1 MSSTMGL
8 EVLQARLRANELEFA
23 KLNGITLDAKPE
35 VKAAPDVKKTEIKK
49 TPGVKKADGGGKK
62 MPGNNNPWAGEL
74 ASRNKKKNSVG
85 RQTSQQEAAEIE
97 EDDGEWE
104 WEEEEEEEVQDKPDE
119 EATGKANITIDGSLV
134 KIDRSKVDWSDD
146 EFEEEEEEEK
156 PKAAPAPPPPP
167 PAPPAP
173 PPPPPPP
180 GLPPPKKAKSDR
192 VEALKKRPTKRPDWN
207 DLMQEIEKYRCKA
220 GMLKKTVTNDRS
232 KPMLSKSKVKG
243 VFVYESEKNSK
254 EADILKEISQGAK
267 LKHVR
272 CNDRSKPNLKGIKT
286 FKRQLTKEEK
296 DKKGFSFGDDGLDM
310 DEMEDVS
317 KIRDDLESTKQLLEL
332 EVRSKSLLEKDNK
345 KLQAE
350 IERLKEEF
358 QKMQEGGQPAP
369 EIMNSILSVR
379 KDSVSK
385 EGRRRKSS
393 VATVVEVEEDNPTD
407 EEKKTE
413 KPAAPQKSEEVIEEM
428 EELKEEVDEAR
439 KLAEE
444 WEAKYKE
451 MQRQMSLLEEGTPFG
466 KKNSA
471 TGFEKPVL
479 QRGVSTNSAEGAT
492 DDGTTDKRTSQNL
505 SEMEVTAGDDWMQK
519 REVQQVR
526 AKLKNMKD
534 KKEMIVR
541 ERFLLT
547 ERVDSLKDSIAIE
560 YEARKKLKKDVKD
573 MNAAFKEEM
582 EDMELDEDANDL
594 DDCYYENE
602 DDLVINSHR
611 KKKMDDDDMD
621 EYAEFGEDDDLEES
635 VEEIIKTAEESEEME
650 VDPGEDLFNKLKEE
664 VVEVELEDMAHEKQ
678 LELLNKRVEEETEKV
693 QTMRKSNFSV
703 KAKIDILYDLLQTQ
717 KEKHYDL
724 KQELNRMLSDIQ

>member
-1 MSSTMGL
+1 MSSAT
-8 EVLQARLRANELEFA
+8 
-23 KLNGITLDAKPE
+23 PE
-35 VKAAPDVKKTEIKK
+35 E
-49 TPGVKKADGGGKK
+49 
-62 MPGNNNPWAGEL
+62 AGEY
-74 ASRNKKKNSVG
+74 
-85 RQTSQQEAAEIE
+85 EE
-97 EDDGEWE
+97 EDEGEWE
-104 WEEEEEEEVQDKPDE
+104 WEEEEEEEAGKEKPDE

-146 EFEEEEEEEK
+146 EFEEEEEEK
-156 PKAAPAPPPPP
+156 PKAIPAPPPPP

-180 GLPPPKKAKSDR
+180 GLAPPKKAKSDR

-207 DLMQEIEKYRCKA
+207 DLMQEIEKYRVKA
-220 GMLKKTVTNDRS
+220 GMLNKVVTNDRS

-243 VFVYESEKNSK
+243 VFVYESEKDSK
-254 EADILKEISQGAK
+254 EADILKEISQGQK
-267 LKHVR
+267 LRHVR
-272 CNDRSKPNLKGIKT
+272 CNDRSKPNLRGIKT

-296 DKKGFSFGDDGLDM
+296 DKKGFSFGEDALEEDL
-310 DEMEDVS
+310 EDVT
-317 KIRDDLESTKQLLEL
+317 KIKDDLESTKQLLEL

-350 IERLKEEF
+350 IERLKDEF

-393 VATVVEVEEDNPTD
+393 VATVVEVAEDMAMD
-407 EEKKTE
+407 EEKPE
-413 KPAAPQKSEEVIEEM
+413 KPAAPVKSEEVIEEM
-428 EELKEEVDEAR
+428 EELKDEVDEAR

-466 KKNSA
+466 KKNST

-479 QRGVSTNSAEGAT
+479 QRGLSTTSSDGAGE
-492 DDGTTDKRTSQNL
+492 DGTGDKRTSQNF
-505 SEMEVTAGDDWMQK
+505 SEMEVTGDDWMQK
-519 REVQQVR
+519 REVQQLR
-526 AKLKNMKD
+526 AKLKNVKD

-582 EDMELDEDANDL
+582 EDMELDEDAQNDL
-594 DDCYYENE
+594 DDCYFENE

-611 KKKMDDDDMD
+611 KKKNEDDDMD
-621 EYAEFGEDDDLEES
+621 EYADFGEDDDLEES
-635 VEEIIKTAEESEEME
+635 VEEMIKTAEESEEME

-664 VVEVELEDMAHEKQ
+664 VVEDDLEDMSHEKQ
-678 LELLNKRVEEETEKV
+678 LEQLNKRVEEETEKV

>member
-1 MSSTMGL
+1 
-8 EVLQARLRANELEFA
+8 
-23 KLNGITLDAKPE
+23 
-35 VKAAPDVKKTEIKK
+35 
-49 TPGVKKADGGGKK
+49 
-62 MPGNNNPWAGEL
+62 
-74 ASRNKKKNSVG
+74 
-85 RQTSQQEAAEIE
+85 
-97 EDDGEWE
+97 
-104 WEEEEEEEVQDKPDE
+104 
-119 EATGKANITIDGSLV
+119 
-134 KIDRSKVDWSDD
+134 
-146 EFEEEEEEEK
+146 
-156 PKAAPAPPPPP
+156 
-167 PAPPAP
+167 
-173 PPPPPPP
+173 
-180 GLPPPKKAKSDR
+180 
-192 VEALKKRPTKRPDWN
+192 LKKRPTKRPDWN
-207 DLMQEIEKYRCKA
+207 DLMQEIEKYRCKS
-220 GMLKKTVTNDRS
+220 GMLNKVQTNDRS

-243 VFVYESEKNSK
+243 VFVYESEKDSK
-254 EADILKEISQGAK
+254 EADILKEIAQGQK
-267 LKHVR
+267 LRHVR
-272 CNDRSKPNLKGIKT
+272 CNDRSKPNLRGIKT

-296 DKKGFSFGDDGLDM
+296 DKKGFSFGEDALEEDL
-310 DEMEDVS
+310 EDVT
-317 KIRDDLESTKQLLEL
+317 KIKDDLESTKQLLEL

-350 IERLKEEF
+350 IERLKDEF

-393 VATVVEVEEDNPTD
+393 VATVVEVAEDMAMD
-407 EEKKTE
+407 EEKPE
-413 KPAAPQKSEEVIEEM
+413 KPAAPVKSEEVIEEM
-428 EELKEEVDEAR
+428 EELKDEVDEAR

-466 KKNSA
+466 KKNST

-479 QRGVSTNSAEGAT
+479 QRGLSTTSSDGAGE
-492 DDGTTDKRTSQNL
+492 DGTGDKRTSQNF
-505 SEMEVTAGDDWMQK
+505 SEMEVTGDDWMQK
-519 REVQQVR
+519 REVQQLR
-526 AKLKNMKD
+526 AKLKNVKD

-582 EDMELDEDANDL
+582 EDMELDEDAQNDL
-594 DDCYYENE
+594 DDCYFENE

-611 KKKMDDDDMD
+611 KKKNEDDDMD
-621 EYAEFGEDDDLEES
+621 EYADFGEDDDLEES
-635 VEEIIKTAEESEEME
+635 VEEMIKTAEESEEME

-664 VVEVELEDMAHEKQ
+664 VVEDDLEDMSHEKQ
-678 LELLNKRVEEETEKV
+678 LEQLNKRVEEETEKV

>member
-1 MSSTMGL
+1 MSSDLAT
-8 EVLQARLRANELEFA
+8 
-23 KLNGITLDAKPE
+23 PE
-35 VKAAPDVKKTEIKK
+35 E
-49 TPGVKKADGGGKK
+49 
-62 MPGNNNPWAGEL
+62 AGEY
-74 ASRNKKKNSVG
+74 
-85 RQTSQQEAAEIE
+85 EE
-97 EDDGEWE
+97 EDEGEWE
-104 WEEEEEEEVQDKPDE
+104 WEEEEEEEAGKPDE

-146 EFEEEEEEEK
+146 EFEEDEEEEK
-156 PKAAPAPPPPP
+156 PKAIPAPPPPP

-180 GLPPPKKAKSDR
+180 GLAPPKKAKSGR

-207 DLMQEIEKYRCKA
+207 DLMQEIEKYRCKS
-220 GMLKKTVTNDRS
+220 GMLNKVQTNDRS

-243 VFVYESEKNSK
+243 VFVYESEKDSK
-254 EADILKEISQGAK
+254 EADILKEISQGQK
-267 LKHVR
+267 LRHVR
-272 CNDRSKPNLKGIKT
+272 CNDRSKPNLRGIKT

-296 DKKGFSFGDDGLDM
+296 DKKGFSFGEDALEEDL
-310 DEMEDVS
+310 EDVT
-317 KIRDDLESTKQLLEL
+317 KIKDDLESTKQLLEL

-350 IERLKEEF
+350 IERLKDEF
-358 QKMQEGGQPAP
+358 QKMQDGGQPAP

-393 VATVVEVEEDNPTD
+393 VATVVEVAEDMAVD
-407 EEKKTE
+407 EEAPE
-413 KPAAPQKSEEVIEEM
+413 KPAAPVKSEEVIEEM
-428 EELKEEVDEAR
+428 EELKDEVDEAR

-466 KKNSA
+466 KKNST

-479 QRGVSTNSAEGAT
+479 QRGLSTTSSDGAGE
-492 DDGTTDKRTSQNL
+492 DGTGDKRMSQNFP
-505 SEMEVTAGDDWMQK
+505 ETEVTGDDWMQK
-519 REVQQVR
+519 REVQQLR
-526 AKLKNMKD
+526 AKLKNVKD

-582 EDMELDEDANDL
+582 EDMELDEDAQNDL
-594 DDCYYENE
+594 DDCYFENE

-611 KKKMDDDDMD
+611 KKKNEDDNMD
-621 EYAEFGEDDDLEES
+621 EYADFGEDDDLEES
-635 VEEIIKTAEESEEME
+635 VEEMIKTAEESEEME

-664 VVEVELEDMAHEKQ
+664 VVEDDLDDVSHEKQ
-678 LELLNKRVEEETEKV
+678 LEQLNKRVEEETEKV

>member
-1 MSSTMGL
+1 MGL

-23 KLNGITLDAKPE
+23 KLNGISLDEKPE
-35 VKAAPDVKKTEIKK
+35 IKPAAKKLDVKKTEIKK
-49 TPGVKKADGGGKK
+49 TPGVKKADDGGKK

-74 ASRNKKKNSVG
+74 ASRRKKNSVG
-85 RQTSQQEAAEIE
+85 RQTSEEAGEYEE
-97 EDDGEWE
+97 EDEGEWE
-104 WEEEEEEEVQDKPDE
+104 WEEEEEEEAGKEKPDE

-146 EFEEEEEEEK
+146 EFEEEEEEK
-156 PKAAPAPPPPP
+156 PKAIPAPPPPP

-180 GLPPPKKAKSDR
+180 GLAPPKKAKSDR

-207 DLMQEIEKYRCKA
+207 DLMQEIEKYRVKA
-220 GMLKKTVTNDRS
+220 GMLNKVVTNDRS

-243 VFVYESEKNSK
+243 VFVYESEKDSK
-254 EADILKEISQGAK
+254 EADILKEISQGQK
-267 LKHVR
+267 LRHVR
-272 CNDRSKPNLKGIKT
+272 CNDRSKPNLRGIKT

-296 DKKGFSFGDDGLDM
+296 DKKGFSFGEDALEEDL
-310 DEMEDVS
+310 EDVT
-317 KIRDDLESTKQLLEL
+317 KIKDDLESTKQLLEL

-350 IERLKEEF
+350 IERLKDEF
-358 QKMQEGGQPAP
+358 QKMQETGGQPAP

-393 VATVVEVEEDNPTD
+393 VATVVEVEEDMATD
-407 EEKKTE
+407 EEKPE
-413 KPAAPQKSEEVIEEM
+413 KPAAPVKSEEVIEEM

-466 KKNSA
+466 KKNST

-479 QRGVSTNSAEGAT
+479 QRGLSTTSSDGAGE
-492 DDGTTDKRTSQNL
+492 DGTGDKRTSQNF
-505 SEMEVTAGDDWMQK
+505 SEMEVTGDDWMQK
-519 REVQQVR
+519 REVQQLR
-526 AKLKNMKD
+526 AKLKNVKD

-547 ERVDSLKDSIAIE
+547 ERVDSLKDSIAVE

-582 EDMELDEDANDL
+582 EDMELDEDAQNDL
-594 DDCYYENE
+594 DDCYFENE

-611 KKKMDDDDMD
+611 KKKNEDDDMD
-621 EYAEFGEDDDLEES
+621 EYADFGEDDDLEES
-635 VEEIIKTAEESEEME
+635 VEEIIKNAEESEEME

-664 VVEVELEDMAHEKQ
+664 VVEEDLDDISHEKQ
-678 LELLNKRVEEETEKV
+678 LEQLNKRVEEETEKV

>member
-1 MSSTMGL
+1 
-8 EVLQARLRANELEFA
+8 
-23 KLNGITLDAKPE
+23 
-35 VKAAPDVKKTEIKK
+35 
-49 TPGVKKADGGGKK
+49 
-62 MPGNNNPWAGEL
+62 
-74 ASRNKKKNSVG
+74 
-85 RQTSQQEAAEIE
+85 
-97 EDDGEWE
+97 
-104 WEEEEEEEVQDKPDE
+104 
-119 EATGKANITIDGSLV
+119 
-134 KIDRSKVDWSDD
+134 
-146 EFEEEEEEEK
+146 
-156 PKAAPAPPPPP
+156 
-167 PAPPAP
+167 
-173 PPPPPPP
+173 
-180 GLPPPKKAKSDR
+180 
-192 VEALKKRPTKRPDWN
+192 
-207 DLMQEIEKYRCKA
+207 
-220 GMLKKTVTNDRS
+220 
-232 KPMLSKSKVKG
+232 
-243 VFVYESEKNSK
+243 
-254 EADILKEISQGAK
+254 
-267 LKHVR
+267 VR
-272 CNDRSKPNLKGIKT
+272 CNDRSKPNLRGIKT

-296 DKKGFSFGDDGLDM
+296 DKKGFSFGEDALEEDL
-310 DEMEDVS
+310 EDVT
-317 KIRDDLESTKQLLEL
+317 KIKDDLESTKQLLEL

-350 IERLKEEF
+350 IERLKDEF
-358 QKMQEGGQPAP
+358 QKMQDGGQPAP

-393 VATVVEVEEDNPTD
+393 VATVVEVAEDMAVD
-407 EEKKTE
+407 EEAPE
-413 KPAAPQKSEEVIEEM
+413 KPAAPVKSEEVIEEM
-428 EELKEEVDEAR
+428 EELKDEVDEAR

-466 KKNSA
+466 KKNST

-479 QRGVSTNSAEGAT
+479 QRGLSTTSSDGAGE
-492 DDGTTDKRTSQNL
+492 DGTGDKRMSQNFP
-505 SEMEVTAGDDWMQK
+505 ETEVTGDDWMQK
-519 REVQQVR
+519 REVQQLR
-526 AKLKNMKD
+526 AKLKNVKD

-582 EDMELDEDANDL
+582 EDMELDEDAQNDL
-594 DDCYYENE
+594 DDCYFENE

-611 KKKMDDDDMD
+611 KKKNEDDNMD
-621 EYAEFGEDDDLEES
+621 EYADFGEDDDLEES
-635 VEEIIKTAEESEEME
+635 VEEMIKTAEESEEME

-664 VVEVELEDMAHEKQ
+664 VVEDDLDDVSHEKQ
-678 LELLNKRVEEETEKV
+678 LEQLNKRVEEETEKV

>member
-1 MSSTMGL
+1 MGL

-23 KLNGITLDAKPE
+23 KLNGISLDAKPE
-35 VKAAPDVKKTEIKK
+35 IKPAAKKADVKKTELKK
-49 TPGVKKADGGGKK
+49 TPGVKKSDDGGKK

-74 ASRNKKKNSVG
+74 ASRRKKSSVG
-85 RQTSQQEAAEIE
+85 RQTSEEAGEYDE
-97 EDDGEWE
+97 EEDGEWE
-104 WEEEEEEEVQDKPDE
+104 WEEEEEAEDKPDE

-146 EFEEEEEEEK
+146 EFEEEEEDEK
-156 PKAAPAPPPPP
+156 PKAIPAPPPPP

-207 DLMQEIEKYRCKA
+207 DLMQEIEKYRCKS
-220 GMLKKTVTNDRS
+220 GMLKKCQTNDRS

-296 DKKGFSFGDDGLDM
+296 DKKGFSFGEDALEEDL
-310 DEMEDVS
+310 EDVT
-317 KIRDDLESTKQLLEL
+317 KIKDDLESTKQLLEL

-350 IERLKEEF
+350 IERLKDEF
-358 QKMQEGGQPAP
+358 QKMQDGGQPAP

-393 VATVVEVEEDNPTD
+393 VATVVEVEEDTD
-407 EEKKTE
+407 MATEEEKPE
-413 KPAAPQKSEEVIEEM
+413 KLAAPAVKSEEVIEEM

-466 KKNSA
+466 KKNST
-471 TGFEKPVL
+471 TGFERPVL
-479 QRGVSTNSAEGAT
+479 QRGLSTTSSDGAGEEGA
-492 DDGTTDKRTSQNL
+492 GDKRTSQNL
-505 SEMEVTAGDDWMQK
+505 SEMETVTGDDWMQK
-519 REVQQVR
+519 REVQQLR
-526 AKLKNMKD
+526 AKLKNVKD

-541 ERFLLT
+541 ERVLLT

-582 EDMELDEDANDL
+582 EDMELDEDAQNDL
-594 DDCYYENE
+594 DDCYFENE
-602 DDLVINSHR
+602 EDLVINSHR
-611 KKKMDDDDMD
+611 KKKDEDDDMD
-621 EYAEFGEDDDLEES
+621 EYADFGEDDDLEES
-635 VEEIIKTAEESEEME
+635 VEEIIKNAEESEEME

-664 VVEVELEDMAHEKQ
+664 VVEDDLEDISHEKQ
-678 LELLNKRVEEETEKV
+678 MELLNKRVEEETEKV

>member
-1 MSSTMGL
+1 
-8 EVLQARLRANELEFA
+8 
-23 KLNGITLDAKPE
+23 
-35 VKAAPDVKKTEIKK
+35 
-49 TPGVKKADGGGKK
+49 
-62 MPGNNNPWAGEL
+62 
-74 ASRNKKKNSVG
+74 
-85 RQTSQQEAAEIE
+85 
-97 EDDGEWE
+97 
-104 WEEEEEEEVQDKPDE
+104 
-119 EATGKANITIDGSLV
+119 
-134 KIDRSKVDWSDD
+134 
-146 EFEEEEEEEK
+146 
-156 PKAAPAPPPPP
+156 
-167 PAPPAP
+167 
-173 PPPPPPP
+173 
-180 GLPPPKKAKSDR
+180 
-192 VEALKKRPTKRPDWN
+192 LKKRPTKRPDWN
-207 DLMQEIEKYRCKA
+207 DLMQEIEKYRCKS
-220 GMLKKTVTNDRS
+220 GMLNKTQTNDRS

-243 VFVYESEKNSK
+243 VFVYESEKDSK
-254 EADILKEISQGAK
+254 EADILKEISQGSK

-272 CNDRSKPNLKGIKT
+272 CNDRSKPNLRGIKS

-296 DKKGFSFGDDGLDM
+296 DKKGFSFGEDALEEDL
-310 DEMEDVS
+310 EDVT
-317 KIRDDLESTKQLLEL
+317 KIKDDLESTKQLLEL

-350 IERLKEEF
+350 IERLKDEF
-358 QKMQEGGQPAP
+358 QKMQDGGQPAP

-393 VATVVEVEEDNPTD
+393 VATVVEVAEDMTTD
-407 EEKKTE
+407 EEKPEKTV
-413 KPAAPQKSEEVIEEM
+413 APVKSEEVLEEM
-428 EELKEEVDEAR
+428 EELKDEVDEAR

-466 KKNSA
+466 KKNST

-479 QRGVSTNSAEGAT
+479 QRGLSTTSSDGAAEDVTG
-492 DDGTTDKRTSQNL
+492 DKRMSQNF
-505 SEMEVTAGDDWMQK
+505 SETEASGDDWMQK
-519 REVQQVR
+519 REVQQLR
-526 AKLKNMKD
+526 AKLKNVKD

-582 EDMELDEDANDL
+582 EDMELDEDAQNDL
-594 DDCYYENE
+594 DDCYFENE

-611 KKKMDDDDMD
+611 KKKNEDDDMD
-621 EYAEFGEDDDLEES
+621 EYADFGEDDDLEES
-635 VEEIIKTAEESEEME
+635 VEEMIKTAEESEEME

-664 VVEVELEDMAHEKQ
+664 VVEDELDDISHEKQ
-678 LELLNKRVEEETEKV
+678 VEQLNTRVEEETEKV

>member
-1 MSSTMGL
+1 MSSDLAT
-8 EVLQARLRANELEFA
+8 
-23 KLNGITLDAKPE
+23 PE
-35 VKAAPDVKKTEIKK
+35 E
-49 TPGVKKADGGGKK
+49 
-62 MPGNNNPWAGEL
+62 AGEY
-74 ASRNKKKNSVG
+74 
-85 RQTSQQEAAEIE
+85 EE
-97 EDDGEWE
+97 EDEGEWE
-104 WEEEEEEEVQDKPDE
+104 WEDEEEEEAAKDKPDE

-146 EFEEEEEEEK
+146 EFEEDEVEEK
-156 PKAAPAPPPPP
+156 PKAIPAPPPPP

-180 GLPPPKKAKSDR
+180 GLAPPKKAKSDR

-207 DLMQEIEKYRCKA
+207 DLMQEIEKYRCKS
-220 GMLKKTVTNDRS
+220 GMLNKVQTNDRS

-243 VFVYESEKNSK
+243 VFVYESEKDSK
-254 EADILKEISQGAK
+254 EADILKEIAQGQK
-267 LKHVR
+267 LRHVR
-272 CNDRSKPNLKGIKT
+272 CNDRSKPNLRGIKT

-296 DKKGFSFGDDGLDM
+296 DKKGFSFGEDALEEDL
-310 DEMEDVS
+310 EDVT
-317 KIRDDLESTKQLLEL
+317 KIKDDLESTKQLLEL

-350 IERLKEEF
+350 IERLKDEF

-393 VATVVEVEEDNPTD
+393 VATVVEVAEDMAMD
-407 EEKKTE
+407 EEKPE
-413 KPAAPQKSEEVIEEM
+413 KPAAPVKSEEVIEEM
-428 EELKEEVDEAR
+428 EELKDEVDEAR

-466 KKNSA
+466 KKNST

-479 QRGVSTNSAEGAT
+479 QRGLSTTSSDGAGE
-492 DDGTTDKRTSQNL
+492 DGTGDKRTSQNF
-505 SEMEVTAGDDWMQK
+505 SEMEVTGDDWMQK
-519 REVQQVR
+519 REVQQLR
-526 AKLKNMKD
+526 AKLKNVKD

-582 EDMELDEDANDL
+582 EDMELDEDAQNDL
-594 DDCYYENE
+594 DDCYFENE

-611 KKKMDDDDMD
+611 KKKNEDDDMD
-621 EYAEFGEDDDLEES
+621 EYADFGEDDDLEES
-635 VEEIIKTAEESEEME
+635 VEEMIKTAEESEEME

-664 VVEVELEDMAHEKQ
+664 VVEDDLEDMSHEKQ
-678 LELLNKRVEEETEKV
+678 LEQLNKRVEEETEKV